1 MLHLININIF
11 LYLII
16 QKLKEFTMKKLWI
29 GAVLGLLFL
38 GSCAQNKEKRE
49 EFKDEHDK
57 NAMRNT
63 MGDSAV
69 ANSEQAP
76 ATKSDTVKMKTDST
90 KTK

>member
-1 MLHLININIF
+1 
-11 LYLII
+11 
-16 QKLKEFTMKKLWI
+16 MKKLWI
-29 GAVLGLLFL
+29 GAVLGLFFL

-57 NAMRNT
+57 NAMRNS

-69 ANSEQAP
+69 ANSEQAT
-76 ATKSDTVKMKTDST
+76 ATVSDSLKAKTDTT

>member
-1 MLHLININIF
+1 
-11 LYLII
+11 
-16 QKLKEFTMKKLWI
+16 MKKLWI

-38 GSCAQNKEKRE
+38 GSCADKKENRE
-49 EFKDEHDK
+49 EFKESHDK
-57 NAMRNT
+57 DSLRNK

-76 ATKSDTVKMKTDST
+76 STPSDTAKVKTDTT

>member
-1 MLHLININIF
+1 
-11 LYLII
+11 
-16 QKLKEFTMKKLWI
+16 MKKLWI
-29 GAVLGLLFL
+29 GAILGSLFL

-49 EFKDEHDK
+49 EYKDEHDK

-76 ATKSDTVKMKTDST
+76 ATPSDTVKVKTEPT

>member
-1 MLHLININIF
+1 
-11 LYLII
+11 
-16 QKLKEFTMKKLWI
+16 MKKLWL

-49 EFKDEHDK
+49 EFKEAHDK
-57 NAMRNT
+57 DSLRNK

-69 ANSEQAP
+69 ANSEPAP
-76 ATKSDTVKMKTDST
+76 VTPDTSKTRPEST